1 MFYIYKHCVVIF
13 LKLLSSSIMLKR
25 LLVTPLLFLTVTIC
39 KSQDLPI
46 DPETKKISYSEVI
59 EIEGVAKEELYKR
72 AKAWFVTGTGAS
84 KLALELEDLE
94 TGKLAGKVNSAV
106 SSKNPPAGMFE
117 VGVIT
122 NTITILIKD
131 GRYKYVFTD
140 FIHESGGVDKV
151 ISSGPLEQKKTP
163 AKAITG
169 NMPTQYQWNQ
179 IKKETDKR
187 ILSQVESLKKALGNK
202 STEMDF

>member
-1 MFYIYKHCVVIF
+1 MFQRFFITPFLILIVI
-13 LKLLSSSIMLKR
+13 
-25 LLVTPLLFLTVTIC
+25 IC

-46 DPETKKISYSEVI
+46 DPETNKISYSEVI
-59 EIEGVAKEELYKR
+59 EIEGVTKDELYKR
-72 AKAWFVTGTGAS
+72 AKSWFVTGTGAS
-84 KLALELEDLE
+84 KLSLELEDEE
-94 TGKLAGKVNSAV
+94 TGKLSGKVNASV

-122 NTITILIKD
+122 NTVTLLVKD
-131 GRYKYVFTD
+131 GRYKYIFTD
-140 FIHESGGVDKV
+140 FIHESGGLDKV
-151 ISSGPLEQKKTP
+151 ISSGPLEQKKTT

-187 ILSQVESLKKALGNK
+187 ILSQVESLKKALGSK